1 MSLRLHA
8 QRFSNPARLQRL
20 AVGASTVATPL
31 CTRNLTFLAKPA
43 SAATSFQHN
52 KTFSTP
58 QHRRSFHESA
68 VSKQGGMPPPRGGGG
83 GGPGQP
89 IGNIFGNQ
97 KKAGET
103 LAEVGIDL
111 TQLAAEGKLD
121 PVIGRDAE
129 IKRMIQILSR
139 RTKSNPVLI
148 APAGVGKTAIVEGLA
163 QRIHTKEV
171 PESLHG
177 KRVISVDLAGLVAG
191 SAFRGSFE
199 EKFKSLLSDIDAA
212 AGNCIIF
219 VDELHNL
226 MNLGKAEGSVT
237 GSEIIKPALARGLQL
252 AGASTLDEYRKTIEK
267 DAALARRFQ
276 PIIVQEPTVEQ
287 TSGFECLIQRCATV
301 S

>member
-1 MSLRLHA
+1 M
-8 QRFSNPARLQRL
+8 
-20 AVGASTVATPL
+20 
-31 CTRNLTFLAKPA
+31 
-43 SAATSFQHN
+43 
-52 KTFSTP
+52 
-58 QHRRSFHESA
+58 
-68 VSKQGGMPPPRGGGG
+68 PPRGGGG
-83 GGPGQP
+83 GGDGGGGQP

-97 KKAGET
+97 KKPGET

-163 QRIHTKEV
+163 QRIHRKEV

-177 KRVISVDLAGLVAG
+177 KKVISVDLAGLVAG

-199 EKFKSLLSDIDAA
+199 EKFKSLLSDIDAS
-212 AGNCIIF
+212 AGNTIIF

-287 TSGFECLIQRCATV
+287 TSKFHDTYLLIT
-301 S
+301 